1 MPGEP
6 HPLSHSL
13 SGADI
18 ALLGPAFDLS
28 IRASL
33 IENHS
38 PPEILVHGLV
48 TPDDVDHLFEM
59 SATFYHAIDVF
70 ANAQL
75 TASTPSSM

>member
-1 MPGEP
+1 MYSQGVANETYFMPGEP
-6 HPLSHSL
+6 HPLPHSPT
-13 SGADI
+13 GADI

-48 TPDDVDHLFEM
+48 TPDDVDHLR
-59 SATFYHAIDVF
+59 S
-70 ANAQL
+70 
-75 TASTPSSM
+75 